1 MREATITRESVAPPV
16 TDEAHVPLA
25 ESRAVHKPFVAASKV
40 LPEWTPRAII
50 LGSILGIIFGA
61 SSVYLALRVG
71 LTVSASIPIAV
82 MSISIFRAL
91 GRASILENNIAQ
103 TTGSAGESIAAGI
116 AFTIPALLVLG
127 YDLEISRTTMV
138 ALLGGWL
145 GVLLMIPLRR
155 ALIVKEHGRL
165 LYPEGTAC
173 AEVLVVGEKGGTD
186 AKLVFGGFG
195 MAALYRFLMSGAR
208 LWNETPAYVMRN
220 YQGATVAANIT
231 PELLGVGYII
241 GPRVAAMMLGGGF
254 LSALVLIP
262 TIKFFGAGYTE
273 PLFPVTA
280 GGPLINTMSAG
291 QVQDL
296 YVRYIAAGAVAAGGI
311 ISLIRT
317 LPMIV
322 GAFLSTVGGFNQ
334 GRKASGRGRTAA
346 GVAEEEVPRT
356 ERDMPLTFVLGGILV
371 LAIAIFI
378 WLTVAG
384 SATGVPSS
392 GVLMNILSVLLVLV
406 FGFFFATVS
415 SRITGELGSSSNPIS
430 GMTIAAILLT
440 SLIFL
445 ILGMGGADSRVLA
458 LSVGAVVCIAL
469 SNAGTTSQDLKT
481 GFLVGATPSRM
492 QWGLMVGVTTSAL
505 VIAWTLS
512 YLNNAYTNLLPVYY
526 PTYSAQLSAGGEPW
540 ARGDMRGGE
549 LAGGPYFVHRLPV
562 DAKGSDGQIIP
573 SGKYLVDGGGEI
585 HYRINPGVGG
595 TRTAVT
601 SENLPPGPLVAG
613 ADVEFKGR
621 ARGLDNSIYN
631 LAVVRGGG
639 GETPRTFYVDEQGRA
654 RFEEVTTGP
663 ASKFDAPKAQLM
675 AILVD
680 GVLTQK
686 LPWSLI
692 LIGVFISVLL
702 EIVGVSALPFAVG
715 MYLSIAT
722 SATIFVGGLVRA
734 LVERGARGKLS
745 RAEEESGPGI
755 LYSSGLIAGGTIMG
769 LLLTIPQSIGRGDL
783 FGVVQYLPAWL
794 EENRL
799 TALVMF
805 SLLAA
810 TLYYVGMYGLD
821 GRRRARA
828 AAAAATAPK
837 KKGQS

>member
-1 MREATITRESVAPPV
+1 MAS
-16 TDEAHVPLA
+16 H
-25 ESRAVHKPFVAASKV
+25 AVHKPFVAASES

-50 LGSILGIIFGA
+50 LGSLLGIIFGA

-195 MAALYRFLMSGAR
+195 VAALYRFLMSGAR
-208 LWNETPAYVMRN
+208 LWNETPAFVMRG

-231 PELLGVGYII
+231 PDLLGVGYII
-241 GPRVAAMMLGGGF
+241 GPRVASMMVGGGF
-254 LSALVLIP
+254 LSALVLVPI
-262 TIKFFGAGYTE
+262 IKFFGAGYTE
-273 PLFPVTA
+273 PLFPVTG
-280 GGPLINTMSAG
+280 GGPLISSMSAG

-296 YVRYIAAGAVAAGGI
+296 YIRYIAAGAVAAGGI
-311 ISLIRT
+311 ISLVRS

-322 GAFLSTVGGFNQ
+322 GAFVSTIGGF
-334 GRKASGRGRTAA
+334 GEGKRGTGRGAS
-346 GVAEEEVPRT
+346 VPRT
-356 ERDMPLTFVLGGILV
+356 ERDMPMTFVLGGIV
-371 LAIAIFI
+371 ILAFAIFI
-378 WLTVAG
+378 WLTLAG
-384 SATGVPSS
+384 SASGVPSGS
-392 GVLMNILSVLLVLV
+392 IAVNILCVILVLV
-406 FGFFFATVS
+406 FGLFFATVS

-445 ILGMGGADSRVLA
+445 LLGMGGADSRVLA

-481 GFLVGATPSRM
+481 GFLVGGTPARM

-512 YLNNAYTNLLPVYY
+512 YLNNAYTNLLPAYY
-526 PTYSAQLSAGGEPW
+526 PAYHAQPGTGLSPW
-540 ARGDMRGGE
+540 ANGDMHGGQ
-549 LAGGPYFVHRLPV
+549 LAGGPYYVHRLPV
-562 DAKGSDGQIIP
+562 NEAASDGTIIP
-573 SGKYLVDGGGEI
+573 SGKYLVDSSGEI
-585 HYRINPGVGG
+585 HFRINPGVGG
-595 TRTAVT
+595 TRTAVST
-601 SENLPPGPLVAG
+601 QNLPPQPLNTIAG
-613 ADVEFKGR
+613 VELKGR
-621 ARGLDNSIYN
+621 ARGLDDQIYTV
-631 LAVVRGGG
+631 ATVPG
-639 GETPRTFYVDEQGRA
+639 GETPRTFYVDDAGRA
-654 RFEEVTTGP
+654 LYEEVTTD
-663 ASKFDAPKAQLM
+663 ASSKFDAPKGQLM

-680 GVLTQK
+680 GVLTRK

-692 LIGVFISVLL
+692 LIGVFISVML
-702 EIVGVSALPFAVG
+702 EIVGISALPFAVG

-722 SATIFVGGLVRA
+722 SATVFAGGAVRA
-734 LVERGARGKLS
+734 LVERATRGKRSL
-745 RAEEESGPGI
+745 AEEESGPGV
-755 LYSSGLIAGGTIMG
+755 LYSSGLIAGGTITG
-769 LLLTIPQSIGRGDL
+769 LLLTIPQSVGRGEMFSL
-783 FGVVQYLPAWL
+783 VHYLPAWL

-799 TALVMF
+799 TSLLMF
-805 SLLAA
+805 FLLAA
-810 TLYYVGMYGLD
+810 TVYYTGRHGLSGMGKKQSPRK
-821 GRRRARA
+821 GR
-828 AAAAATAPK
+828 K
-837 KKGQS
+837 

>member
-1 MREATITRESVAPPV
+1 MREVVIDREADVPV
-16 TDEAHVPLA
+16 ITDEAHVPLM
-25 ESRAVHKPFVAASKV
+25 ESHTVHKPFVAASRS

-50 LGSILGIIFGA
+50 LGSLLGIIFGA

-116 AFTIPALLVLG
+116 AFTIPAMLVLG

-195 MAALYRFLMSGAR
+195 VAALYRFLMSGAR
-208 LWNETPAYVMRN
+208 LWNETPAFVLKG
-220 YQGATVAANIT
+220 YQGATISANIT
-231 PELLGVGYII
+231 PDLLGVGYII
-241 GPRVAAMMLGGGF
+241 GPRVAAMMVGGGF
-254 LSALVLIP
+254 LSALVLVP
-262 TIKFFGAGYTE
+262 VIKFFGAGYTE
-273 PLFPVTA
+273 PLFPVTS
-280 GGPLINTMSAG
+280 GGPLISSMSAG

-296 YVRYIAAGAVAAGGI
+296 YIRYIAAGAVAAGGI
-311 ISLIRT
+311 ISLVRT

-322 GAFLSTVGGFNQ
+322 GAFVSTIGGFGEAKEKKTA
-334 GRKASGRGRTAA
+334 GRS
-346 GVAEEEVPRT
+346 VPRT

-371 LAIAIFI
+371 LALAIFI
-378 WLTVAG
+378 WLTLAG

-392 GVLMNILSVLLVLV
+392 SIGVNILSVVLVLV
-406 FGFFFATVS
+406 FGLFFATVS

-445 ILGMGGADSRVLA
+445 LLGMGGADSRVLA

-481 GFLVGATPSRM
+481 GFLVGGTPSRM

-512 YLNNAYTNLLPVYY
+512 YLNNAYTNLLPAYY
-526 PTYSAQLSAGGEPW
+526 PAYHAQQVAGASAW
-540 ARGDMRGGE
+540 ANGDMHGGP
-549 LAGGPYFVHRLPV
+549 LAGGPYYVHRLPV
-562 DAKGSDGQIIP
+562 NEAASDGTVIP
-573 SGKYLVDGGGEI
+573 SGKYLVDANGEI

-595 TRTAVT
+595 TRAAVST
-601 SENLPPGPLVAG
+601 ENLPAQPLVAG
-613 ADVEFKGR
+613 AGVEVKGR
-621 ARGLDNSIYN
+621 ARGLDDQIYN
-631 LAVVRGGG
+631 LVTVAG
-639 GETPRTFYVDEQGRA
+639 GETPRTFYADATGRA
-654 RFEEVTTGP
+654 LYEEVTTAP
-663 ASKFDAPKAQLM
+663 SSKFDAPKAQLM

-692 LIGVFISVLL
+692 LIGVFISVML
-702 EIVGVSALPFAVG
+702 EIIGISALPFAVG

-722 SATIFVGGLVRA
+722 SAAVFAGGVVRA
-734 LVERGARGKLS
+734 LVERATRGKRSL
-745 RAEEESGPGI
+745 AEEESGPGI
-755 LYSSGLIAGGTIMG
+755 LYSSGLIAGGTITG
-769 LLLTIPQSIGRGDL
+769 LLLTIPQSIGRGDI
-783 FGVVQYLPAWL
+783 FSVVQYLPAWL
-794 EENRL
+794 EENRV
-799 TALVMF
+799 T
-805 SLLAA
+805 SLLMFLVLAG
-810 TLYYVGMYGLD
+810 TLYYTGRYGL
-821 GRRRARA
+821 GGSN
-828 AAAAATAPK
+828 TK
-837 KKGQS
+837 KPSSDKVNK

>member
-1 MREATITRESVAPPV
+1 MKEATVTREKIAPV
-16 TDEAHVPLA
+16 ITDEAHVPLA
-25 ESRAVHKPFVAASKV
+25 ESHDSHAAHKPFVAASKS
-40 LPEWTPRAII
+40 LPEWTPRAVI

-127 YDLEISRTTMV
+127 YDLEISRTTMI

-155 ALIVKEHGRL
+155 ALIVKEHGKL

-186 AKLVFGGFG
+186 AKLVFAGFG
-195 MAALYRFLMSGAR
+195 VAALYRFLMSGAR
-208 LWNETPAYVMRN
+208 LWSETPAYVLRG

-231 PELLGVGYII
+231 PDLLGVGYII
-241 GPRVAAMMLGGGF
+241 GPRVSSMMLGGGF
-254 LSALVLIP
+254 LTALVLIP
-262 TIKFFGAGYTE
+262 MVKFFGAGYTA

-280 GGPLINTMSAG
+280 GGPLISAMSAA

-296 YVRYIAAGAVAAGGI
+296 YIRYIAAGAVAAGGI

-322 GAFLSTVGGFNQ
+322 RAFVSTVGGFGIGKKKGHQ
-334 GRKASGRGRTAA
+334 ER
-346 GVAEEEVPRT
+346 VPRT
-356 ERDMPLTFVLGGILV
+356 ERDMPVSFVLGGILI
-371 LAIAIFI
+371 LAVAIFI

-415 SRITGELGSSSNPIS
+415 SRITGQLGSSSNPIS

-445 ILGMGGADSRVLA
+445 LLGMGGADSRVLA
-458 LSVGAVVCIAL
+458 LSVGAIVCIAL

-481 GFLVGATPSRM
+481 GFLVGGTPARM

-512 YLNNAYTNLLPVYY
+512 FLNNAYTNLLPNYY
-526 PTYSAQLSAGGEPW
+526 PSYQAELNREVAPQVWTG
-540 ARGDMRGGE
+540 GDMHGHE
-549 LAGGPYFVHRLPV
+549 LAGGPYYVHRLPV
-562 DAKGSDGQIIP
+562 DARADDGTIIP
-573 SGKYLVDGGGEI
+573 SGKYLVDASGEI

-595 TRTAVT
+595 VRTAV
-601 SENLPPGPLVAG
+601 SNENLPQQPLAQS
-613 ADVEFKGR
+613 ANIEIKGR
-621 ARGLDNSIYN
+621 ARGLDNNIYSV
-631 LAVVRGGG
+631 ATVRGADGAQV
-639 GETPRTFYVDEQGRA
+639 RTFYIDDQGMA
-654 RFEEVTTGP
+654 RYEEVATG
-663 ASKFDAPKAQLM
+663 ATSKFDAPKAQLM

-692 LIGVFISVLL
+692 LIGVFIAVLL
-702 EIVGVSALPFAVG
+702 EVIGISALPFAVG

-722 SATIFVGGLVRA
+722 SAAVFAGGMVRA
-734 LVERGARGKLS
+734 LVERKTRGKRSL
-745 RAEEESGPGI
+745 AEEESGPGI
-755 LYSSGLIAGGTIMG
+755 LYSSGLIAGGTITG
-769 LLLTIPQSIGRGDL
+769 LLLTIPQSIGRGEI
-783 FGVVQYLPAWL
+783 FSVIQYLPGWL
-794 EENRL
+794 EENSVA
-799 TALVMF
+799 ALLMF
-805 SLLAA
+805 TLLAA
-810 TLYYVGMYGLD
+810 TLYYIGKYGLQ
-821 GRRRARA
+821 GRI
-828 AAAAATAPK
+828 K
-837 KKGQS
+837 KN

>member
-1 MREATITRESVAPPV
+1 MKELTIERETVKPV
-16 TDEAHVPLA
+16 STDEVHVPLA
-25 ESRAVHKPFVAASKV
+25 ESHTVHKPFVPASKN

-155 ALIVKEHGRL
+155 ALIVKEHGHL

-195 MAALYRFLMSGAR
+195 VAALYRFLMSGAR
-208 LWNETPAYVMRN
+208 LWSETPAYVIRG

-231 PELLGVGYII
+231 PDLLGVGYII

-262 TIKFFGAGYTE
+262 MVKFFGAGYTA
-273 PLFPVTA
+273 PLFPVTQ
-280 GGPLINTMSAG
+280 GGPLISAMSAG

-296 YVRYIAAGAVAAGGI
+296 YIRYIAAGAVAAGGI

-322 GAFLSTVGGFNQ
+322 GAFVSTVGGFRRGGKNSRQ
-334 GRKASGRGRTAA
+334 GS
-346 GVAEEEVPRT
+346 VPRT
-356 ERDMPLTFVLGGILV
+356 ERDMPLTFVLGGIVV
-371 LAIAIFI
+371 LAVVIFI

-445 ILGMGGADSRVLA
+445 LLGMGGADSRVLA

-481 GFLVGATPSRM
+481 GFLVGGTPARM

-512 YLNNAYTNLLPVYY
+512 YLNNAYTNLLPSYY
-526 PTYSAQLSAGGEPW
+526 PAYHAQVDTGAQPW
-540 ARGDMRGGE
+540 ANGDMHGGT
-549 LAGGPYFVHRLPV
+549 LAGGPYYVHRLSAE
-562 DAKGSDGQIIP
+562 AKGSDGQIIP
-573 SGKYLVDGGGEI
+573 SGKYLTDANGEI

-595 TRTAVT
+595 TRTAVST
-601 SENLPPGPLVAG
+601 ENLPPEPLTESAN
-613 ADVEFKGR
+613 VEIKGR
-621 ARGLDNSIYN
+621 ARGLDNNIYN
-631 LAVVRGGG
+631 VASVRGADA
-639 GETPRTFYVDEQGRA
+639 TRTFYVDDVGHA
-654 RFEEVTTGP
+654 RYEEVTTAP
-663 ASKFDAPKAQLM
+663 SSKFDAPKAQLM

-680 GVLTQK
+680 GVLTRK

-692 LIGVFISVLL
+692 LIGVFISIML
-702 EIVGVSALPFAVG
+702 EIVGISALPFAVG

-722 SATIFVGGLVRA
+722 SAAIFVGGCVRA
-734 LVERGARGKLS
+734 LVERATRGKRRSL
-745 RAEEESGPGI
+745 AEEESGPGI
-755 LYSSGLIAGGTIMG
+755 LYSSGLIAGGTITG
-769 LLLTIPQSIGRGDL
+769 LLLTIPQSIGRGNM
-783 FGVVQYLPAWL
+783 FGVIQYLPAWL
-794 EENRL
+794 EENRM
-799 TALVMF
+799 TALLMF
-805 SLLAA
+805 ALLAW
-810 TLYYVGMYGLD
+810 TLYHVGRYGLK
-821 GRRRARA
+821 GS
-828 AAAAATAPK
+828 K
-837 KKGQS
+837 K